1 MLALLRGLGAHG
13 YLLGFGGLMIFMSG
27 PGQTFLLSLYGG
39 VLREAFDLSHS
50 GFGGLY
56 SLATLMSGLLVMG
69 LGRGV
74 DRFAPAWFTTLVIA
88 GAAAGAVLLAT
99 APVAWMLLPAFLLLR
114 LCGQGLMTHV
124 AQTTVARHVRQGR
137 GTAMSIISLGSP
149 LAEALMP
156 ATVVALMAA
165 VGWRASWLVLAGGL
179 LLVALPLALWLLRG
193 QQRVSA
199 ASAASRSIDSAA
211 VRPVPESG
219 LTGWTRAEV
228 LRDRRFYR
236 ILPALLASPI
246 LITALFF
253 HQAPIAQAKGW
264 SLELVSGAFTVFAAT
279 HVGALLLSGPLID
292 RIGARRLLGVYLLPL
307 LVALGVVGYW
317 PGAIAAPVYLGLAG
331 LCVGTF
337 STLMGAL
344 WPELYGTRHLGGIR
358 AMAHGATVLG
368 TAAGPVLIG
377 LLLDAGLAITELA
390 LVMATYLVIAI
401 VLAWPVAVASP
412 PAPSA
417 SR

>member
-1 MLALLRGLGAHG
+1 MIILRRGLGAHG
-13 YLLGFGGLMIFMSG
+13 HLLGFGGLMVFMSG

-56 SLATLMSGLLVMG
+56 SLATLMSGLLVIG

-74 DRFAPAWFTTLVIA
+74 DRIALTRFTTLVIA
-88 GAAAGAVLLAT
+88 GAACGAVLLAT
-99 APVAWMLLPAFLLLR
+99 ASAAWMLLPAFLLLR

-124 AQTTVARHVRQGR
+124 AQTTVARHVQQGR
-137 GTAMSIISLGSP
+137 GTAMSVISMGSP

-179 LLVALPLALWLLRG
+179 LIVALPLALWLLRA
-193 QQRVSA
+193 QRRVSVGSTA
-199 ASAASRSIDSAA
+199 GQSIESAGPGSACK
-211 VRPVPESG
+211 SN
-219 LTGWTRAEV
+219 LTSWTRSEV
-228 LRDRRFYR
+228 LQDRRFYR

-264 SLELVSGAFTVFAAT
+264 SLELVSSAFTVFAAT

-307 LVALGVVGYW
+307 LFGLGVVGYW
-317 PGAIAAPVYLGLAG
+317 PGAIAAPIYLGLAG

-337 STLMGAL
+337 GTLMGAL

-377 LLLDAGLAITELA
+377 LLLDAGLSITELS

-401 VLAWPVAVASP
+401 VLVWPVAVANP
-412 PAPSA
+412 PALSA